1 MCTDTL
7 IEVLHAKKYLLRK
20 DYNVI
25 AEKRGFTDPQKMS
38 TSDSLNALSR
48 YHSRRKSHKIRR
60 KLRTLGLNKYI
71 KKQNISENDL
81 RKVTKIQSMSTD
93 DLRKIAKLREI
104 KNYDKMSKENLI
116 YTLLRSE
123 KNLLEDN
130 CIKYISNNINGD
142 DGIRA
147 KINNIK
153 IVLARLGKIIA
164 KKDRD
169 KIRNELYDIEKKKRL
184 AKSQKERIY
193 KYLIKLA
200 NGLDKKEEYK
210 HSDHGDLDY
219 FRIRDIENLLD
230 HINNDNYCKP
240 ILVKSSFNNYYE
252 YYEIRG
258 DRDKKLLIK
267 QYFYMIMPH
276 LTKLI
281 DERKKSNK
289 NEQKQSLKYGC
300 KVYVYY

>member
-1 MCTDTL
+1 ML
-7 IEVLHAKKYLLRK
+7 QQ
-20 DYNVI
+20 
-25 AEKRGFTDPQKMS
+25 KREALQTPQKMC
-38 TSDSLNALSR
+38 TSDLLNALSR

-60 KLRTLGLNKYI
+60 KLRTLGVNKYI

-81 RKVTKIQSMSTD
+81 RKVTKIQSMSID

-169 KIRNELYDIEKKKRL
+169 KIRNELYDIEKKEKTRKISKR
-184 AKSQKERIY
+184 K
-193 KYLIKLA
+193 
-200 NGLDKKEEYK
+200 
-210 HSDHGDLDY
+210 DL
-219 FRIRDIENLLD
+219 
-230 HINNDNYCKP
+230 
-240 ILVKSSFNNYYE
+240 
-252 YYEIRG
+252 
-258 DRDKKLLIK
+258 
-267 QYFYMIMPH
+267 
-276 LTKLI
+276 
-281 DERKKSNK
+281 
-289 NEQKQSLKYGC
+289 
-300 KVYVYY
+300 